1 MTRSLPPTSGKKR
14 RRPPLP
20 AGRSRPGSRQVT
32 GTVKQTS
39 GSRGSARRQSSQ
51 SSLPLLPGTTRLLL
65 PAAGAIAPRQRPSVP
80 PQSRRLPNGPTLRP
94 KPPSTEQTWFRLLL
108 VWMVLI
114 ASSLL
119 LILNLI
125 RIQVFQGEDLK
136 ARAEAQQIVP
146 IRPFAPR
153 RPIVDA
159 QGNVLAIDKPVY
171 DLYAHPKLFKQPAQA
186 IAEALAP
193 LISMSA
199 PQVMQKFSEGE
210 SGLKITKNV
219 PEDLSRRITYLQM
232 DGLELIQHPQRL
244 YPQQDLF
251 AEVVGYV
258 NDALQGQS
266 GVEYSQQIILQTSTP
281 EVDLMRAGDGSVLPS
296 NLPEE
301 LLRQDGLQLK
311 LTVDSRLQRIAR
323 TALQEQM
330 KKYNAKRGTVIVMD
344 VQDGAVKALASQPTY
359 DPNVYYK
366 ATPESMRNWALT
378 DLYEPGSTFK
388 PINVAIAL
396 EEGTVKAT
404 DVFQDEGQIFVSGWP
419 IQNFDY
425 DQAGPRGAQT
435 VSEIVEY
442 SSNVG
447 MVHIVRSMKSDVF
460 YSWLEKLGLG
470 KPTGIDLPF
479 EGTGQIKTKEQFNA
493 DPIEPTTAA
502 FGQGFS
508 LTPIQLAQLHSA
520 IANGGRLVTPHVVEG
535 LYDSDGDLRWQSK
548 LPEAKRLFSP
558 QHTKDVL
565 AMMEKVVAS
574 GTGKPAQIPGYRV
587 AGKTGTAQKADPNG
601 GYIVGARITS
611 FVSIF
616 PEDQPRYTVLVVFD
630 EPQGADAFGSTVAAP
645 VAKTVM
651 EALISIGQIP
661 PSQPV
666 EGSQEESTEP

>member
-1 MTRSLPPTSGKKR
+1 MTRSLPPASGKQRRRSPAQSGRGRFDLRRVLGTSG
-14 RRPPLP
+14 RPPSTRRKLRQPSAQGLP
-20 AGRSRPGSRQVT
+20 
-32 GTVKQTS
+32 
-39 GSRGSARRQSSQ
+39 
-51 SSLPLLPGTTRLLL
+51 PLLPETTRWRLSATSASLRSHSK
-65 PAAGAIAPRQRPSVP
+65 AS
-80 PQSRRLPNGPTLRP
+80 SRTRRRPNGPTLRP
-94 KPPSTEQTWFRLLL
+94 KPPATEQTWFRLLL
-108 VWMVLI
+108 VWLVLV
-114 ASSLL
+114 AGAVL
-119 LILNLI
+119 LILNLF
-125 RIQVFQGEDLK
+125 RIQVLQGTELK
-136 ARAEAQQIVP
+136 ERAQAQQIVP

-171 DLYAHPKLFKQPAQA
+171 DLYAHPKLFKQPSQE
-186 IAEALAP
+186 IADALAP
-193 LISMSA
+193 LISMPA
-199 PQVMQKFSEGE
+199 AQILQKFSEGE
-210 SGLKITKNV
+210 SGLKITTNL
-219 PEDLSRRITYLQM
+219 PEDLSRRITFLQM

-244 YPQQDLF
+244 YPQQELF

-266 GVEYSQQIILQTSTP
+266 GVEYSQQTILQTSTP
-281 EVDLMRAGDGSVLPS
+281 EVDMMRAGDGSVLPS

-301 LLRQDGLQLK
+301 LLRQDGLRLQ

-323 TALQEQM
+323 AALRDQM
-330 KKYNAKRGTVIVMD
+330 KKYHAKRGTVIVMD
-344 VQDGAVKALASQPTY
+344 VQDGALKALASEPTY
-359 DPNVYYK
+359 DPNLYYQ

-435 VSEIVEY
+435 VSEIVQY

-447 MVHIVRSMKSDVF
+447 MVHIVRTMKSSVY

-479 EGTGQIKTKEQFNA
+479 EGVGQIKTREQFEA
-493 DPIEPTTAA
+493 DPIEATTAA

-508 LTPIQLAQLHSA
+508 LTPIQLTQLHSA

-535 LYDSDGDLRWQSK
+535 LYDSNGELRWQSK
-548 LPEAKRLFSP
+548 LPTAKRLFSP
-558 QHTKDVL
+558 KNTQDVL
-565 AMMEKVVAS
+565 AMMEKVVAE

-587 AGKTGTAQKADPNG
+587 AGKTGTAQKASPNG
-601 GYIVGARITS
+601 GYIPGARITS

-616 PEDQPRYTVLVVFD
+616 PEDKPRYTVLVVFD

-661 PSQPV
+661 PSQPI
-666 EGSQEESTEP
+666 ESSSETQTEP